1 MPDLPRAPTDFH
13 RLSKRVS
20 STFSTPY
27 SDDNT
32 KFSAKWR
39 SATQPMSR
47 SQRSPVVKAS
57 TPEQHT
63 RAASDAARANWKRVG
78 EIARRAGGDDPEEAT
93 ENEEETTPEQREEG
107 RQKKAQQRADREKT
121 AKMMDLQYFL
131 EMVDQKH
138 RYVRQ

>member
-1 MPDLPRAPTDFH
+1 
-13 RLSKRVS
+13 
-20 STFSTPY
+20 
-27 SDDNT
+27 
-32 KFSAKWR
+32 
-39 SATQPMSR
+39 
-47 SQRSPVVKAS
+47 
-57 TPEQHT
+57 
-63 RAASDAARANWKRVG
+63 VG

-93 ENEEETTPEQREEG
+93 EDEEETTPEQREEG